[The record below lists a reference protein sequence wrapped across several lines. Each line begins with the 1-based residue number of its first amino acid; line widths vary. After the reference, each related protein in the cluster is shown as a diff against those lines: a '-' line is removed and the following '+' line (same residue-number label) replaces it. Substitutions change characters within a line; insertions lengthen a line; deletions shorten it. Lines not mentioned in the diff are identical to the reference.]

1 MTHDDTPD
9 LVQRALA
16 GESRAFAALFE
27 RGHLQL
33 LNYLYHTLGDRAAAE
48 DIAQEAYVR
57 AYERLQQL
65 GPPWDFKSWLFRIA
79 GNLAMDYL
87 RREKRF
93 VEEGGVV
100 DDGER
105 PTSPRPVEALVERRS
120 ARQLV
125 WATLGLMP
133 SAYRQAIVLRDLIGL
148 SYEEMAVALERSYAN
163 TRLLVH
169 RARLRFRDLHEK
181 PAAATPGCAQLVD
194 LISAYHDGEL
204 DAQDRTRVEA
214 HVQVCAECRETRR
227 ALARVGL
234 AIAALPPLTPSEFWV
249 TETLKLFRK
258 VPTPK
263 GRPERNPPEERDVP
277 ADASAGRGGEGA
289 APQSGVPSAPK
300 GVSDSAASAPGWVM
314 PRLRMGLLGVGA
326 FALVLF
332 ALTGGFI
339 FARRLMTLRSP
350 AATSTPATGAR
361 LMEATPT
368 LPPLPTE
375 AATQESP
382 VAVALDDTNCRR
394 GPDPTFAVVA
404 AVGSGR
410 TLAIDGRNSDGT
422 WLWLHPSADDEG
434 CWVWAGALYIHG
446 DLAGLPLVAP
456 PGAPDSNGEAAP
468 ACWVWNPNLQQNVCT
483 SPCPPNAQP
492 GGTCAQ

>member
-1 MTHDDTPD
+1 
-9 LVQRALA
+9 
-16 GESRAFAALFE
+16 
-27 RGHLQL
+27 
-33 LNYLYHTLGDRAAAE
+33 
-48 DIAQEAYVR
+48 
-57 AYERLQQL
+57 
-65 GPPWDFKSWLFRIA
+65 
-79 GNLAMDYL
+79 
-87 RREKRF
+87 
-93 VEEGGVV
+93 
-100 DDGER
+100 
-105 PTSPRPVEALVERRS
+105 
-120 ARQLV
+120 
-125 WATLGLMP
+125 
-133 SAYRQAIVLRDLIGL
+133 
-148 SYEEMAVALERSYAN
+148 
-163 TRLLVH
+163 
-169 RARLRFRDLHEK
+169 
-181 PAAATPGCAQLVD
+181 
-194 LISAYHDGEL
+194 
-204 DAQDRTRVEA
+204 
-214 HVQVCAECRETRR
+214 
-227 ALARVGL
+227 VGL
-234 AIAALPPLTPSEFWV
+234 AIAALPPLTPAGFWV

-263 GRPERNPPEERDVP
+263 GRPERHPIEERDVP

-289 APQSGVPSAPK
+289 APQPGVPSAPK

-314 PRLRMGLLGVGA
+314 PRLRMGLLGAGA

-350 AATSTPATGAR
+350 AATSTPATGAM

-456 PGAPDSNGEAAP
+456 PGAPDPNGEAAP

-492 GGTCAQ
+492 GGACAQ